1 MIKFLPKGFFVAVFL
16 EEKEQNHVLYL
27 KNWFLNNHPV
37 YMQPWS
43 PNFDPTS
50 LDVYDKPVWILLY
63 NLPIEYWSETSLE
76 KIGRT
81 LGTLLEI
88 DEDIIEGDLYT
99 YGRLKIVVVKTIP
112 SSVILLSTNG
122 EWKQQIEVEKEIRA
136 CSRCRILFHNSD
148 KCRLFVR
155 KAFSR
160 PPRKRKQVWKE
171 KEKKMESK
179 TLLLEG
185 PKFTNH
191 EFKQDASM
199 VTTTQD
205 NPVDMN
211 NDMQIFPIENPLLRS
226 HFKNLI

>member
-1 MIKFLPKGFFVAVFL
+1 MIKFLPNGFFVAVFP
-16 EEKEQNHVLYL
+16 EEKERNHVLYL

-50 LDVYDKPVWILLY
+50 LTVYDKPLWIRLY

-99 YGRLKIVVVKTIP
+99 YAKLKIVVVKTIP
-112 SSVILLSTNG
+112 SSVILLSANG
-122 EWKQQIEVEKEIRA
+122 EWKQQIEVEKKIRA
-136 CSRCRILFHNSD
+136 CSRCGSLFHNSD
-148 KCRLFVR
+148 KCKLFVR

-160 PPRKRKQVWKE
+160 PPRKPKQIWKE
-171 KEKKMESK
+171 KEKNMESE
-179 TLLLEG
+179 TLLLDG
-185 PKFTNH
+185 PKLANF
-191 EFKQDASM
+191 ESKQDASM
-199 VTTTQD
+199 ETPT
-205 NPVDMN
+205 
-211 NDMQIFPIENPLLRS
+211 
-226 HFKNLI
+226 